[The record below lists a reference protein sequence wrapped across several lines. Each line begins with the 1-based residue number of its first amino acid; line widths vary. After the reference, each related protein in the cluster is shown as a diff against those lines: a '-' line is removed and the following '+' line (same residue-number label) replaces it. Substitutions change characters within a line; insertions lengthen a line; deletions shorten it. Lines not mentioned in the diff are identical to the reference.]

1 MIFKIIKNLRNT
13 MNLLIDILLYILIF
27 FGYFFYNNLNKFGLS
42 CCNVLRIY
50 IFFILLNLLFYI
62 TNN

>member
-1 MIFKIIKNLRNT
+1 MIFKIIKNLRNI

-42 CCNVLRIY
+42 CWKVLRIY
-50 IFFILLNLLFYI
+50 IFFILIKFIILYHK
-62 TNN
+62 